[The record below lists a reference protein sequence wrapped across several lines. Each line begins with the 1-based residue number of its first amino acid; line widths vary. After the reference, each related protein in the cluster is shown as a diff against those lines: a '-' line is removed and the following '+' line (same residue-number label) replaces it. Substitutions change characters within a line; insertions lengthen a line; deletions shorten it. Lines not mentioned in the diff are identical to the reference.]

1 MKNNLNQ
8 LKNNPVL
15 QKLGIAGAIS
25 MVSLLASWSAIVVL
39 LHGNLPWAITL
50 AIAAFL
56 LDSLDGFTARKLGK
70 ASEFGRQ
77 LDGMIDAF
85 NYSLFAALLVQQ
97 VLLPGALGFI
107 TGFAILAFG
116 ILRLIG
122 FNTEG
127 YIKHKGKL
135 YYRGVVTCHL
145 SLAAIICVF
154 ISQFISLSPWVYAAV
169 LCVLA
174 VLQLSSVRT
183 RKTGALAFW
192 IPVSVL
198 LVVGAWLW
206 L

>member
-1 MKNNLNQ
+1 MKNILAQ
-8 LKNNPVL
+8 LKNNPVVT
-15 QKLGIAGAIS
+15 KLGLAGAIS

-39 LHGNLPWAITL
+39 LQGNLPWAITL
-50 AIAAFL
+50 AIIAFL

-97 VLLPGALGFI
+97 VLLPGVLGYI

-127 YIKHKGKL
+127 YLKHKGKL

-145 SLAAIICVF
+145 SLAAIMCVF
-154 ISQFISLSPWVYAAV
+154 ISQFIALSPWVYAAV
-169 LCVLA
+169 LCTLA

-192 IPVSVL
+192 IPISVL
-198 LVVGAWLW
+198 LVIGAWAW